1 MAAWTTAT
9 PVVTLRPVDAGSWR
23 DVAALT
29 VAPGQERFVAAPTY
43 YLALC
48 AYGDVWQPMSVHDAD
63 DSVVGFLMW
72 GIDDEDGSCWLGG
85 VLVDV
90 AHQGRG
96 VGRAAVVEALRTLR
110 TRAGTCG
117 VRAVVPAR
125 EPGGEGA
132 LREPGVRRD
141 RRGRRRR
148 GRRPAATGPDDGA
161 AEVAWQ
167 AGADAV
173 RTPRGPAVRT
183 LLNIIWFVFGGLW
196 LALGYALAGVVF
208 CILIVTIPLGVA
220 SFRMA
225 RYALWPFGRA
235 VVPKEGAGAGAVVLN
250 VVWILLAGWWL
261 AIMHVITA
269 VAQAITII
277 GIPLAIANLKM
288 VPISLVPYGKRI
300 VRTDALPPGER
311 PLHSL

>member
-1 MAAWTTAT
+1 M
-9 PVVTLRPVDAGSWR
+9 
-23 DVAALT
+23 
-29 VAPGQERFVAAPTY
+29 
-43 YLALC
+43 
-48 AYGDVWQPMSVHDAD
+48 
-63 DSVVGFLMW
+63 
-72 GIDDEDGSCWLGG
+72 
-85 VLVDV
+85 
-90 AHQGRG
+90 
-96 VGRAAVVEALRTLR
+96 
-110 TRAGTCG
+110 
-117 VRAVVPAR
+117 
-125 EPGGEGA
+125 
-132 LREPGVRRD
+132 
-141 RRGRRRR
+141 
-148 GRRPAATGPDDGA
+148 
-161 AEVAWQ
+161 
-167 AGADAV
+167 
-173 RTPRGPAVRT
+173 RT

-235 VVPKEGAGAGAVVLN
+235 VVPKESAGAGAVILN

-261 AIMHVITA
+261 AIVHVVTA

-300 VRTDALPPGER
+300 VRTAELPPGER